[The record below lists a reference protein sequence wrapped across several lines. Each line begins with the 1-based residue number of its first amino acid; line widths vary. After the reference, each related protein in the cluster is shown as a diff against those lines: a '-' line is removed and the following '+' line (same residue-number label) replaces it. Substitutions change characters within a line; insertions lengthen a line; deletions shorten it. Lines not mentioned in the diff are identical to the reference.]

1 MPGALS
7 ILVALGFREEEN
19 GSLALTPEASLVD
32 LEARRLE
39 LEVGL
44 ALLKTRVKET
54 ESEKSGVRSGS
65 EGVASASQKYPSK
78 MLPPRSTTAANVA
91 AELAV
96 HTAARADKDRDR
108 DTDRDRDRDR
118 GTDKSPARSPLKK
131 RTDHNIE
138 EERLKRQRAETAL
151 VHQES
156 LVQDLQSQLS
166 ELQDMEQ
173 RNFTLRQGLTI
184 SRLDHHE
191 RSEIQKDAA
200 ALGRDSFAFH
210 DPDANPDAKT
220 KLLNSKAVSG
230 DKGSSGGDKKK
241 SVQGSESKGGM
252 LTQPAAPGDTR
263 LRIAHTEGYKKGI
276 YLLIGCGTAI
286 ECHRVSGFGGETQIE
301 KPLTHPH
308 PAGSPVRAFPF
319 IPQSLVRI
327 DRITAEENIR
337 GLILDEI
344 VPKAVALGSQNLLK
358 RELDVLYARR
368 PVMKHVCTLEK
379 HPAVLT
385 GNPSTGSAISASADS
400 QNGRLF
406 VLSDGGGLSSVD
418 FSLGMVDV
426 INLFEDNVFGR
437 PVPAGAECMC
447 SVLGLVAQIEGNAH
461 LRGGMHQIAQG
472 RGFPSFQSLL
482 NGLIDR
488 EERELIPWSSFCA
501 FIRPSCILLPISMS
515 SADRETLQS
524 KYDADSLCVDLLGKL
539 FRLLDSDDDGNISTA
554 EAKSAF
560 AQLDG
565 HFSDQNAFALAMA
578 RVMGT
583 HTDEHRLCPVA
594 FMTVRAEYAS
604 IVSTL
609 PGGLLLC
616 GRHTVGKAVDS
627 IAQGGGRD
635 RIAMR
640 AVDVGDLITELPS
653 QLLNCLLLSSGRS
666 LSAVLSGL
674 SSPLPRDAILR
685 ALSDRS
691 LLGSSPHR
699 EEPVEIEGAVIVHV
713 ACSSTAQ
720 TLYLLSRDG
729 VVHVFDVNSSAV
741 MLRRRVIWAEPFPQ
755 RAVEGSERFFKWQRT
770 SGLDYCEEQGDSQE
784 VVTAM
789 RAKAEDTQRTSLLL
803 ASFVLSLPTRDA
815 VQGVTSAGIAVDPE
829 SGLVAVN
836 CSASSGSICILEPS
850 TLQRIY
856 RVKSPG
862 RPCKDLS
869 DAVQG
874 IYLGETYRGRAAQHM
889 CVGTVNQMVLW
900 ARRSLLLCS
909 LWGSSDLHI
918 VSLLTGDT
926 VTTLSGHTDS
936 LSCIHVSQPLGL
948 IFTGAA
954 DCMVRVWL
962 ADECIPHSMAAL
974 GAFDDASLYALE
986 SKVAHSS
993 TVGGGARQAIRA
1005 LSSKLCMK
1013 LGPTP
1018 HWRRGRIVSFY
1029 DGQQHSTEPLIERHS
1044 VGVEVVFED
1053 GSVQLYAN
1061 RALLRHPKES
1071 LLAPR
1076 GPPLWS
1082 EPEAPMALHQEV
1094 AVYEVDPAV
1103 LACECARAMGV
1114 SHTAALSF
1122 SLVKRLL
1129 VELLGLGSDSGDL
1142 ENTLVSM
1149 GLEEKSSLSLLG
1161 LTKRIYKHSEKTAS
1175 QCDRLLASNS
1185 APIIAI
1191 SLCSTSKLLV
1201 TIDVE
1206 GGCCVWDPCQQRV
1219 SLTVSSPFGRPAYI
1233 GQYPYALVHRSN
1245 LLQGMACS
1253 SEGGAVPSSGKS
1265 RAVRPFVAGMDV
1277 LSVPSS
1283 MTPPYPMDRETLTK
1297 ALSLDAVYS
1306 AEEVTARGFIFVMS
1320 DLSATCVSTSCFLPA
1335 LVAMDCPEQFL
1346 FCSRMDRSEAHGGV
1360 LTTLQQLYANREG
1373 VLRIVYS
1380 VSCAHDTLEALADDL
1395 RQYGVLQR
1403 GYSSTPSES
1412 IEVVCFERPKGW
1424 LEQNKDPAHTAA
1436 TADTALRTS
1445 MGVLIAIT
1453 ADHLLRIAMDFS
1465 NDVVCIHPSQVRS
1478 VWDARSDSHIERTN
1492 KSGMLNPGSRVI
1504 FSVDSSVG
1512 SPSQLDRRPAQEML
1526 IVCVRGVGEGGLHS
1540 ALLPIVLGRSS
1551 YPLPAGETDLP
1562 ECQDTKASLG
1572 RSIRQ
1577 ISHTAFGRLS
1587 ADAFSRRSARARWC
1601 EAFRIFQSRVWDAVS
1616 SRTFE
1621 PSALHDMRVVS
1632 AFSGLDVT
1640 AMPFAV
1646 DLFISLSALRVSAS
1660 HPLLAYLDGMLGGRG
1675 LALFETVDRSGRRG
1689 EGAWRESL
1697 EDLQAAALT
1706 RQGLQPHELCREARS
1721 IGLEHLE
1728 SFMFALGAVVAR
1740 RPFSRVSALTL
1751 GAVDSSAISASLG
1764 GTMEVIRGGGESG
1777 VLAAAKHDIEALVV
1791 RLKSSVGTSVLK
1803 SYLIQHRLSCIVAQ
1817 HHTAMKSVNCNAMK
1831 ALLQH
1836 LSALTQPLLIAAK
1849 DCPLL
1854 PAPTF
1859 EKIFRNFP
1867 TKRKSPPEGKY
1878 AIISRRSY
1886 GSLITGLKVEIV
1898 KAIKPHDTG
1907 NDDTHS
1913 FMTWSFTGRWESE
1926 EEGDSSLLEAISKL
1940 SALMSPIQQ
1949 DSAIPIRSLQGM
1961 TFIGDDGGHPG
1972 SITLEWDEGW
1982 QPLRALLAKQKG
1994 LFRVGLVDLFRTQAV
2009 RILDSVIELSDR
2021 GVVLRSLSPDTI
2033 IIDESG
2039 TKVRLLVLPTAVDID
2054 QLSDHR
2060 NACGEYVLQSYV
2072 DCCNEDPLRA
2082 ACVPHFGLQEGS
2094 KADMSGANC
2103 DSWSFG
2109 SVLFMLAFGLSPLA
2123 TSQSGTAASEDYQTV
2138 SPDPSDA
2145 PSSAASALLTL
2156 MMSAAKEG
2164 SRNVDVGSP
2173 KSVQGRESE
2182 ESKELKLAETL
2193 DRALGDDRQLLL
2205 QLLQRV
2211 TGQSTSTLMSFHA
2224 AFILELS
2231 ACGLSD
2237 RAAGLQWERMTQAI
2251 FSRLCGGPSSLL
2263 AVRTRLAKLPKD
2275 LSLAPAHAFATEHLG
2290 ITLTAQEFGGL
2301 VKSLSP
2307 EMTHK
2312 QKPFPEC
2319 AKMMFKSLSGM
2330 LEEVHWYGMFQQL
2343 LYLLSRCLNADPF
2356 QRPQLREIRR
2366 MAIFGLM
2373 EDEPTVGRVAR
2384 EARLQMARY
2393 ASSEAMHS
2401 SALLAPLSK
2410 ELLALMAHTRNESMG
2425 SKLGLAETG
2434 HREASMHSSLE
2445 AVSSLMGCVE
2455 ELVSLAVKQ
2464 ANSHSDPATT
2474 ESDALGM
2481 SLGNL
2486 GVEFSWM
2493 NARAVEVLL
2502 LGMESNIIPG
2512 LALYV
2517 IRFLSA
2523 EAAQRSCDVRLLS
2536 GFDAESERETKG
2548 LSIGSRLVM
2557 RMAKFLQHMTVC
2569 LSSLSRNI
2577 GLPSA
2582 VNTYSQYSD
2591 ADGDA
2596 HLVPFQSILEM
2607 RKMSERLY
2615 HSCLTAALMLYSGE
2629 EAPIAV
2635 QGPYST
2641 TLLHAH
2647 PALFASTA
2655 VYNGDQING
2664 AGVWETMESRFSAH
2678 TCKLF
2683 EAVLLDLVGEDGRGS
2698 HRMPLSGECLQH
2710 TERIV
2715 DSLLTRTPTADTAVK
2730 EISEVG
2736 ATRGSAY
2743 FTGLFR
2749 VYRALTVEEAA
2760 SGKAKEKAHAA
2771 LVAAVALSLPVAA
2784 QHSALAVED
2793 GRKGAER
2800 RQIPPVAA
2808 DSPTWQR
2815 LQMLLDTRASA
2826 RLSYCFY
2833 SSELGLH
2840 ASLLRV
2846 CQRALGTCLQVP
2858 PESGQREPFASV
2870 GMQFSSEGWLH
2881 GISEIL
2887 RVKVENPDL
2896 AVVAIEC
2903 LRLMA
2908 HKREW
2913 MRCWAA
2919 FDVLPILCYLN
2930 RAAGK
2935 NLGAMRA
2942 DVKETLRLSALN
2954 RPEGAR
2960 AMLDLRLPHAGE
2972 IPGVAGPGPISALI
2986 AEATDLGFGSTLAEQ
3001 ARFTQALSEWVTASF
3016 PSEIPS
3022 RGQGYAES
3030 GPGSVPWE
3038 QLLGLVESVSSWIPK
3053 LCLTLQIHD
3062 AHSAP
3067 KKERTALSVDVACMQ
3082 IAAVG
3087 RVLLY
3092 AGTSG
3097 YSGAT
3102 ASAISCIWAP
3112 PEAAESAF
3120 VLGSTDSS
3128 GLLGCLDQLAAART
3142 QMDSFLSLK
3151 LQCQIMRT
3159 LCRLIQFGSVELM
3172 HSLLDCGLMHSIA
3185 RFLQCV
3191 VDTVSG
3197 AVKLN
3202 QLADLS
3208 RDYKSIFHTVCSAWE
3223 TVMSMKDEKVV
3234 EELMDSGIMQRI
3246 ADQWLPCPQSITL
3259 SGSVDHESNPLL
3271 VRSLAL
3277 RLMRGVLTRAG
3288 MDGASSRL
3296 SEELCRWLSISGAV
3310 GREVQALQTAT
3321 APVGKGNLKGA
3332 VANAR
3337 RTAADVLCAMAWTG
3351 CERLDDEMKVRY
3363 NII

>member
-32 LEARRLE
+32 LDARRLE

-44 ALLKTRVKET
+44 SLLRARVRET
-54 ESEKSGVRSGS
+54 PAASEKAGS
-65 EGVASASQKYPSK
+65 EKGSASEKYPSK
-78 MLPPRSTTAANVA
+78 MLPPRSTTAANVT

-96 HTAARADKDRDR
+96 HTAAR
-108 DTDRDRDRDR
+108 TDRDRDE
-118 GTDKSPARSPLKK
+118 DKSPARSPLKK

-173 RNFTLRQGLTI
+173 RNFSLRQGLTI

-191 RSEIQKDAA
+191 KNEIQKDAA

-210 DPDANPDAKT
+210 DPDTAPDAKT
-220 KLLNSKAVSG
+220 KLPNSKALPG
-230 DKGSSGGDKKK
+230 DKGSSGGDKKR
-241 SVQGSESKGGM
+241 SVNGAESKGGM
-252 LTQPAAPGDTR
+252 LTQPAVPGDTR
-263 LRIAHTEGYKKGI
+263 LRIAHTEGYKKGM
-276 YLLIGCGTAI
+276 YLLIGSGTAI

-308 PAGSPVRAFPF
+308 PAGSPVRAFPA

-344 VPKAVALGSQNLLK
+344 VSKAVALGSQNLLK

-368 PVMKHVCTLEK
+368 PMMKHVCTLEK
-379 HPAVLT
+379 HPAVHT
-385 GNPSTGSAISASADS
+385 GNPSTGSAMSASADS

-418 FSLGMVDV
+418 FSLGMVDT

-437 PVPAGAECMC
+437 PVPAGAESMC

-461 LRGGMHQIAQG
+461 LRGGMQQIAQG

-488 EERELIPWSSFCA
+488 EDRDLLPWSSFCA
-501 FIRPSCILLPISMS
+501 FIRPSCILLPIPMS

-539 FRLLDSDDDGNISTA
+539 FRLLDSDDDGNMSTA

-560 AQLDG
+560 AQIDG
-565 HFSDQNAFALAMA
+565 HFSDQKAFALAMA

-616 GRHTVGKAVDS
+616 GRHTVGKMVDS
-627 IAQGGGRD
+627 IAQGGD
-635 RIAMR
+635 RGSPVMR
-640 AVDVGDLITELPS
+640 AVDVGDLIAELPS

-666 LSAVLSGL
+666 LSAVLAGL
-674 SSPLPRDAILR
+674 PTPLPRYAILK

-699 EEPVEIEGAVIVHV
+699 EEPVETEGAEIAHV
-713 ACSSTAQ
+713 ATSSTAQ

-741 MLRRRVIWAEPFPQ
+741 MMRRRVIWAEPFPQ
-755 RAVEGSERFFKWQRT
+755 RAVEGSERFLKWQRT

-784 VVTAM
+784 VVAAM
-789 RAKAEDTQRTSLLL
+789 RAKAEDTHRTSLLL

-815 VQGVTSAGIAVDPE
+815 VPGVTSAGIAVDAE
-829 SGLVAVN
+829 SGLLAVN

-874 IYLGETYRGRAAQHM
+874 ICLGETSRGRPAQHM

-900 ARRSLLLCS
+900 ATRSLLLCS
-909 LWGSSDLHI
+909 LWGSNDLNI

-936 LSCIHVSQPLGL
+936 LSCIHVSHPLGL

-962 ADECIPHSMAAL
+962 ADECVPHSLAAL

-993 TVGGGARQAIRA
+993 TVSGGARQAIRA

-1018 HWRRGRIVSFY
+1018 HWRRGRIVSFF
-1029 DGQQHSTEPLIERHS
+1029 DGQQHSAEPLIERHS

-1103 LACECARAMGV
+1103 LACECGRAMGV
-1114 SHTAALSF
+1114 SHTAALPF
-1122 SLVKRLL
+1122 SQVKRLL
-1129 VELLGLGSDSGDL
+1129 DELLGLGSDSGDL
-1142 ENTLVSM
+1142 ENTLVCM
-1149 GLEEKSSLSLLG
+1149 GLEERSSLSLLG

-1175 QCDRLLASNS
+1175 QCDRLLVSNS
-1185 APIIAI
+1185 APITAI
-1191 SLCSTSKLLV
+1191 TLCSTSKLLV
-1201 TIDVE
+1201 TIDVD
-1206 GGCCVWDPCQQRV
+1206 GGCCVWDPCQHRV
-1219 SLTVSSPFGRPAYI
+1219 SLTVSSPFGRPAFI
-1233 GQYPYALVHRSN
+1233 GLYPYALVHRSN

-1253 SEGGAVPSSGKS
+1253 SDSGSSNSNGKS
-1265 RAVRPFVAGMDV
+1265 RAVRPFVAGINM

-1283 MTPPYPMDRETLTK
+1283 MAPPYPMDRETLTK
-1297 ALSLDAVYS
+1297 ALSLDAVFS
-1306 AEEVTARGFIFVMS
+1306 PEEVTARGFIFVMR

-1346 FCSRMDRSEAHGGV
+1346 FCPRMDGSQAHGRV
-1360 LTTLQQLYANREG
+1360 LTTLQQLYVNRES
-1373 VLRIVYS
+1373 VLRVVYT
-1380 VSCAHDTLEALADDL
+1380 VSCAHETLEALADDL

-1424 LEQNKDPAHTAA
+1424 LEQNKDPANTA
-1436 TADTALRTS
+1436 TAVATTAETALRTS
-1445 MGVLIAIT
+1445 MGVLIAVT

-1465 NDVVCIHPSQVRS
+1465 NDVVCIHPSQVQS

-1492 KSGMLNPGSRVI
+1492 KSGLLNPGSRVI
-1504 FSVDSSVG
+1504 FSVDSTVG
-1512 SPSQLDRRPAQEML
+1512 NPSQLDRRPSSEML

-1540 ALLPIVLGRSS
+1540 ALLPLVLGRSS
-1551 YPLPAGETDLP
+1551 YPLPAGEIDLP
-1562 ECQDTKASLG
+1562 ECQDTKASLS

-1577 ISHTAFGRLS
+1577 ISHAAFGRLS
-1587 ADAFSRRSARARWC
+1587 ADAFSRRSARARWS

-1616 SRTFE
+1616 SRSFE

-1646 DLFISLSALRVSAS
+1646 DLFVSLSVLRVSAS
-1660 HPLLAYLDGMLGGRG
+1660 HPLLVYLDGMLGGRG
-1675 LALFETVDRSGRRG
+1675 QALFEAVDRSESRV
-1689 EGAWRESL
+1689 EGTWRESL
-1697 EDLQAAALT
+1697 QDLQAAALT

-1728 SFMFALGAVVAR
+1728 SFMFALSAVVAR

-1764 GTMEVIRGGGESG
+1764 GTMEAIRGGEESG
-1777 VLAAAKHDIEALVV
+1777 VLAAAKHDTDALVA
-1791 RLKSSVGTSVLK
+1791 RLKASVGTSVLRT
-1803 SYLIQHRLSCIVAQ
+1803 YLIQHRLSCIVAQ
-1817 HHTAMKSVNCNAMK
+1817 HLTAMRSVNCNAMK
-1831 ALLQH
+1831 VLLQH
-1836 LSALTQPLLIAAK
+1836 LSALTQPVLIAAK

-1878 AIISRRSY
+1878 AIISRSTY
-1886 GSLITGLKVEIV
+1886 GPLISGLKVEIV

-1940 SALMSPIQQ
+1940 SALMLPIQQ
-1949 DSAIPIRSLQGM
+1949 DSAIPIRSLQGV
-1961 TFIGDDGGHPG
+1961 TFIGDDGDHPG
-1972 SITLEWDEGW
+1972 GTTLEWDEGW

-2009 RILDSVIELSDR
+2009 RILDSIIELSDR
-2021 GVVLRSLSPDTI
+2021 GVVMRSLSPDTI

-2054 QLSDHR
+2054 QLNDHR
-2060 NACGEYVLQSYV
+2060 SACNESVLHSYV

-2094 KADMSGANC
+2094 KTDLSGFNC
-2103 DSWSFG
+2103 DAWSFG
-2109 SVLFMLAFGLSPLA
+2109 SVLFMLAFGVSPLG
-2123 TSQSGTAASEDYQTV
+2123 SQSGTAASDVYQAV

-2145 PSSAASALLTL
+2145 PSSAASALLAL
-2156 MMSAAKEG
+2156 MMSAAKDLSRDINLG
-2164 SRNVDVGSP
+2164 SSG
-2173 KSVQGRESE
+2173 VQGRESE
-2182 ESKELKLAETL
+2182 EARELKMAETL

-2211 TGQSTSTLMSFHA
+2211 TGQSTSTLTSFHA

-2237 RAAGLQWERMTQAI
+2237 RAAGLQWERMTQAL
-2251 FSRLCGGPSSLL
+2251 FFRLCGGPSSLQ
-2263 AVRTRLAKLPKD
+2263 AMRTRLAKLPKD
-2275 LSLAPAHAFATEHLG
+2275 LSLTPAHAFATEHLG
-2290 ITLTAQEFGGL
+2290 LTLTAQEFVGL

-2312 QKPFPEC
+2312 QKPFTEC
-2319 AKMMFKSLSGM
+2319 SKIMFKSLSGM
-2330 LEEVHWYGMFQQL
+2330 LEEVQWYGMFQQL
-2343 LYLLSRCLNADPF
+2343 LYLFSRCLNADPF

-2366 MAIFGLM
+2366 MAIFGLT

-2410 ELLALMAHTRNESMG
+2410 ELLALMAHTRNECQG
-2425 SKLGLAETG
+2425 SQQGLAETG
-2434 HREASMHSSLE
+2434 YREASMHSSLE
-2445 AVSSLMGCVE
+2445 TVSSLMGCVE

-2464 ANSHSDPATT
+2464 ANSHSDPATN
-2474 ESDALGM
+2474 ENDALGM

-2502 LGMESNIIPG
+2502 LAMESNIIPG

-2523 EAAQRSCDVRLLS
+2523 EAAQKSSDVRLLS
-2536 GFDAESERETKG
+2536 GMETESERETKG

-2569 LSSLSRNI
+2569 LNSLSRTV
-2577 GLPSA
+2577 GLPAA
-2582 VNTYSQYSD
+2582 VNTYSQFSD

-2596 HLVPFQSILEM
+2596 HLAPFQSILEM
-2607 RKMSERLY
+2607 RKMSEQLF
-2615 HSCLTAALMLYSGE
+2615 HSSLTAALMLYTGE

-2635 QGPYST
+2635 QGPYHT

-2647 PALFASTA
+2647 PGLFAPTA
-2655 VYNGDQING
+2655 AHNVDRLNA

-2683 EAVLLDLVGEDGRGS
+2683 EPVLLDLVGEDGRGS
-2698 HRMPLSGECLQH
+2698 NRMPLSGECLQH

-2715 DSLLTRTPTADTAVK
+2715 DSLLTRTPSADTAMR
-2730 EISEVG
+2730 EISELG

-2743 FTGLFR
+2743 FTGLFK
-2749 VYRALTVEEAA
+2749 VFRALYVEEAA
-2760 SGKAKEKAHAA
+2760 SGKAKEKAHSAV
-2771 LVAAVALSLPVAA
+2771 VAAVALSLPVAA
-2784 QHSALAVED
+2784 LQSALALDD
-2793 GRKGAER
+2793 GKKGAER
-2800 RQIPPVAA
+2800 RQVIPVAA

-2858 PESGQREPFASV
+2858 AESGQREPFASV
-2870 GMQFSSEGWLH
+2870 GMQFSAEGWLY

-2887 RVKVENPDL
+2887 RVKVENPDI
-2896 AVVAIEC
+2896 AVAAIEC

-2942 DVKETLRLSALN
+2942 DVKATLRLSALN

-2960 AMLDLRLPHAGE
+2960 AMLEMRLPHAGE

-3001 ARFTQALSEWVTASF
+3001 AQFTQALSEWVTASF

-3022 RGQGYAES
+3022 KGEGHAVS

-3053 LCLTLQIHD
+3053 LCITLQIHD

-3067 KKERTALSVDVACMQ
+3067 KKERTALSVDVACKQ

-3092 AGTSG
+3092 AVTSG

-3102 ASAISCIWAP
+3102 SSAISCIWAP
-3112 PEAAESAF
+3112 PDTAESAF
-3120 VLGSTDSS
+3120 VLGSADSS
-3128 GLLGCLDQLAAART
+3128 GLLGCLDQLAAAGT
-3142 QMDSFLSLK
+3142 QMDPFLSLK

-3159 LCRLIQFGSVELM
+3159 LCRLIQYGSVELM
-3172 HSLLDCGLMHSIA
+3172 HSLLDCGLMHSIS
-3185 RFLQCV
+3185 RFLQGV

-3202 QLADLS
+3202 QVTDLT
-3208 RDYKSIFHTVCSAWE
+3208 RDYRSIFHTVCSAWE

-3246 ADQWLPCPQSITL
+3246 ADQWLPCPQSIAL
-3259 SGSVDHESNPLL
+3259 SGSVDHETNPLL

-3277 RLMRGVLTRAG
+3277 RLMRGVLTRTG
-3288 MDGASSRL
+3288 TDGASSRL

-3310 GREVQALQTAT
+3310 GRELQILQTVT
-3321 APVGKGNLKGA
+3321 APVGKGNAKA
-3332 VANAR
+3332 AAANAR
-3337 RTAADVLCAMAWTG
+3337 RTAAEVLCAMAWTG
-3351 CERLDDEMKVRY
+3351 CERLDDEMKVQY
-3363 NII
+3363 DAI